1 MTGNVQTGGTM
12 IKLLISVLTLASSL
26 LFVSLSSDQALAD
39 RRVALVIGNS
49 LYKNPSLV
57 LPNPKN
63 DAEDIASTLR
73 SLGFEVVMATD
84 ADKRGLDQAMQQFAR
99 RVTDADSALF
109 FYAGH
114 AMQYQG
120 RNYMMPIDAELEDE
134 ISLRYQ
140 MVAIDDVKAALDRA
154 SGVKIMI
161 LDACRNNP
169 LADRLARTLASQ
181 SRNIGNVRGLAR
193 VDKTQGMVVAY
204 ATAAD
209 DVAQD
214 GTGRNSPFTTA
225 LLKRMQ
231 EPGVEVEIMFRRVT
245 ADVNA
250 TTLGRQRPE
259 TYISLLS
266 EYYLNQSDKQLWEKV
281 KDSGDVAA
289 IRDFVAKFP
298 SSTYTAQAQTKL
310 AALDRTVRDN
320 QTNQADREKA
330 QREAADLQTRL
341 AALEQERA
349 ARERA
354 ERERVER
361 ERAEREAAERTR
373 LARVEAD
380 RQAADRA
387 NSTRMEA
394 EREAAERARLARL
407 EAERKADEAC
417 KRDEERLAGLQR
429 AGSLERDEL
438 VRFERDLACDRLRP
452 LVVAAIAGLAVEA
465 PRTRVMPPPALL
477 VDTPQLVSAAQVE
490 LRRIGCYV
498 PSEAGNL
505 IEATRNSVK
514 RYLTVRGLPS
524 NDIKISETLVAEL
537 KMQDKDVCPLECKRG
552 EVAENGRCVA
562 AARVAEPRK
571 SKETKQATTRQR
583 ERTVSP
589 AARSRENAPI
599 NQSSPNAPINQSPP
613 AYNRCFQLALA
624 RGQNTSSSDRA
635 NLDLFMAACLR
646 GKIPF

>member
-1 MTGNVQTGGTM
+1 MTGNTQTGGTM

-26 LFVSLSSDQALAD
+26 LFVSLSSDPALAV

-140 MVAIDDVKAALDRA
+140 MIAIDDVRAALDRA
-154 SGVKIMI
+154 TGVKIMI

-169 LADRLARTLASQ
+169 LADRLARNMANQ
-181 SRNIGNVRGLAR
+181 SRAIGNVRGLAR

-225 LLKRMQ
+225 LLKRLQ
-231 EPGVEVEIMFRRVT
+231 EPGVEVEIMFRRVA

-250 TTLGRQRPE
+250 QTSGRQRPE

-266 EYYLNQSDKQLWEKV
+266 EYYLNQSDKQLWERV

-289 IRDFVAKFP
+289 IRDFVTKFP
-298 SSTYTAQAQTKL
+298 SSTYTAQA
-310 AALDRTVRDN
+310 
-320 QTNQADREKA
+320 
-330 QREAADLQTRL
+330 
-341 AALEQERA
+341 
-349 ARERA
+349 
-354 ERERVER
+354 
-361 ERAEREAAERTR
+361 
-373 LARVEAD
+373 
-380 RQAADRA
+380 
-387 NSTRMEA
+387 
-394 EREAAERARLARL
+394 
-407 EAERKADEAC
+407 
-417 KRDEERLAGLQR
+417 
-429 AGSLERDEL
+429 
-438 VRFERDLACDRLRP
+438 
-452 LVVAAIAGLAVEA
+452 
-465 PRTRVMPPPALL
+465 
-477 VDTPQLVSAAQVE
+477 
-490 LRRIGCYV
+490 
-498 PSEAGNL
+498 
-505 IEATRNSVK
+505 
-514 RYLTVRGLPS
+514 
-524 NDIKISETLVAEL
+524 
-537 KMQDKDVCPLECKRG
+537 
-552 EVAENGRCVA
+552 
-562 AARVAEPRK
+562 
-571 SKETKQATTRQR
+571 
-583 ERTVSP
+583 
-589 AARSRENAPI
+589 
-599 NQSSPNAPINQSPP
+599 
-613 AYNRCFQLALA
+613 
-624 RGQNTSSSDRA
+624 
-635 NLDLFMAACLR
+635 
-646 GKIPF
+646 

>member
-1 MTGNVQTGGTM
+1 M
-12 IKLLISVLTLASSL
+12 IKLIISALTLASSL

-49 LYKNPSLV
+49 QYKNASLT

-63 DAEDIASTLR
+63 DAEDIAASLR
-73 SLGFEVVMATD
+73 TLGFEVVLATD
-84 ADKRGLDQAMQQFAR
+84 ADKTGLEQAMQQFAR

-109 FYAGH
+109 YYAGH

-120 RNYMMPIDAELEDE
+120 RNYLMPVDAELEDE

-140 MVAIDDVKAALDRA
+140 MIAIDDVRAALDRA
-154 SGVKIMI
+154 NGVKIMI

-181 SRNIGNVRGLAR
+181 SRNVGNVRGLAR

-214 GTGRNSPFTTA
+214 GTGRNSPYTTA

-250 TTLGRQRPE
+250 QTFGRQRPE

-266 EYYLNQSDKQLWEKV
+266 EYYLNQSDKALWEQV

-289 IRDFVAKFP
+289 IRDFVTKFP

-330 QREAADLQTRL
+330 QGDAANLQTRL
-341 AALEQERA
+341 AALEAERT

-354 ERERVER
+354 ERERVERERADRERAER

-373 LARVEAD
+373 LARLETERLA
-380 RQAADRA
+380 
-387 NSTRMEA
+387 A
-394 EREAAERARLARL
+394 EREAAERTRLARL
-407 EAERKADEAC
+407 EAERKAEEAC

-429 AGSLERDEL
+429 GGSLERDQL

-465 PRTRVMPPPALL
+465 PKTRVVPPPALL
-477 VDTPQLVSAAQVE
+477 MDTPQLVSAAQVE
-490 LRRIGCYV
+490 LRRIGCF
-498 PSEAGNL
+498 AGDNDGKL
-505 IEATRNSVK
+505 TEATRNAIK

-524 NDIKISETLVAEL
+524 TDIKVSESLVAEL
-537 KMQDKDVCPLECKRG
+537 KTQDKSLCPLDCKRG

-562 AARVAEPRK
+562 AERVAEPRR
-571 SKETKQATTRQR
+571 SKKTTKQTKQATPH
-583 ERTVSP
+583 ERTAAP
-589 AARSRENAPI
+589 AARTRENAPI
-599 NQSSPNAPINQSPP
+599 NQSPPQGPSVGVAPVIGIG
-613 AYNRCFQLALA
+613 RFG
-624 RGQNTSSSDRA
+624 RFGVR
-635 NLDLFMAACLR
+635 F
-646 GKIPF
+646 

>member
-1 MTGNVQTGGTM
+1 M
-12 IKLLISVLTLASSL
+12 IKLIISALTLASSL

-49 LYKNPSLV
+49 QYKNASLT

-63 DAEDIASTLR
+63 DAEDIAASLR
-73 SLGFEVVMATD
+73 TLGFEVVLATD
-84 ADKRGLDQAMQQFAR
+84 ADKTGLEQAMQQFAR

-109 FYAGH
+109 YYAGH

-120 RNYMMPIDAELEDE
+120 RNYLMPVDAELEDE

-140 MVAIDDVKAALDRA
+140 MIAIDDVRAALDRA
-154 SGVKIMI
+154 NGVKIMI

-181 SRNIGNVRGLAR
+181 SRNVGNVRGLAR

-214 GTGRNSPFTTA
+214 GTGRNSPYTTA

-250 TTLGRQRPE
+250 QTFGRQRPE

-266 EYYLNQSDKQLWEKV
+266 EYYLNQSDKALWEQV

-289 IRDFVAKFP
+289 IRDFVTKFP

-330 QREAADLQTRL
+330 QGDAANLQTRL
-341 AALEQERA
+341 AALEAERT

-354 ERERVER
+354 ERERVERERVER

-373 LARVEAD
+373 LARLETE
-380 RQAADRA
+380 RLAA
-387 NSTRMEA
+387 EH
-394 EREAAERARLARL
+394 EAAERTRLARL
-407 EAERKADEAC
+407 EAERKAEEAC
-417 KRDEERLAGLQR
+417 KRDEERLTGLQR
-429 AGSLERDEL
+429 GGSLERDQL

-452 LVVAAIAGLAVEA
+452 LVVAAIAGLAVDA
-465 PRTRVMPPPALL
+465 PRTRVVPPPALL
-477 VDTPQLVSAAQVE
+477 MDTPQLVSAAQVE
-490 LRRIGCYV
+490 LRRIGCF
-498 PSEAGNL
+498 AGDNDGKL
-505 IEATRNSVK
+505 TEATRNAIK

-524 NDIKISETLVAEL
+524 NDIKVSESLIAEL
-537 KMQDKDVCPLECKRG
+537 KTQDKGLCPLDCKRG

-562 AARVAEPRK
+562 TERVAEPRR
-571 SKETKQATTRQR
+571 SKKTTKQTKATPR
-583 ERTVSP
+583 EHTAAP
-589 AARSRENAPI
+589 AARTRENAPV
-599 NQSSPNAPINQSPP
+599 NQSPP
-613 AYNRCFQLALA
+613 QGPSVGVAPVIGIGRFG
-624 RGQNTSSSDRA
+624 RFGVR
-635 NLDLFMAACLR
+635 F
-646 GKIPF
+646 

>member
-1 MTGNVQTGGTM
+1 M
-12 IKLLISVLTLASSL
+12 IKLIISALTLASSL

-49 LYKNPSLV
+49 QYKNASLT

-63 DAEDIASTLR
+63 DAEDIAASLR
-73 SLGFEVVMATD
+73 TLGFEVVLATD
-84 ADKRGLDQAMQQFAR
+84 ADKTGLEQAMQQFAR

-109 FYAGH
+109 YYAGH

-120 RNYMMPIDAELEDE
+120 RNYLMPVDAELEDE

-140 MVAIDDVKAALDRA
+140 MIAIDDVRAALDRA
-154 SGVKIMI
+154 NGVKIMI

-181 SRNIGNVRGLAR
+181 SRNVGNVRGLAR

-214 GTGRNSPFTTA
+214 GTGRNSPYTTA

-250 TTLGRQRPE
+250 QTFGRQRPE

-266 EYYLNQSDKQLWEKV
+266 EYYLNQSDKALWEQV

-289 IRDFVAKFP
+289 IRDFVTKFP
-298 SSTYTAQAQTKL
+298 SSSYTAQAQTKL

-330 QREAADLQTRL
+330 QGDAANLQTRL
-341 AALEQERA
+341 AALEAERT

-354 ERERVER
+354 ERERVERERVER

-373 LARVEAD
+373 LARLETERLA
-380 RQAADRA
+380 
-387 NSTRMEA
+387 A
-394 EREAAERARLARL
+394 EREAAERTRLARL
-407 EAERKADEAC
+407 EAERKAEEAC
-417 KRDEERLAGLQR
+417 KRDEERLTGLQR
-429 AGSLERDEL
+429 GGSLERDQL

-465 PRTRVMPPPALL
+465 PKTRVVPPPALL
-477 VDTPQLVSAAQVE
+477 MDTPQLVNAAQVE
-490 LRRIGCYV
+490 LRRIGCF
-498 PSEAGNL
+498 AGDNDGKL
-505 IEATRNSVK
+505 TEATRNAIK

-524 NDIKISETLVAEL
+524 NDIKVSESLVAEL
-537 KMQDKDVCPLECKRG
+537 KTQDKGLCPLDCKRG

-562 AARVAEPRK
+562 AERVAEPRR
-571 SKETKQATTRQR
+571 SKKTTKQTKATPR
-583 ERTVSP
+583 EHTAAP
-589 AARSRENAPI
+589 AARTRENAPV
-599 NQSSPNAPINQSPP
+599 NQSPP
-613 AYNRCFQLALA
+613 QGPSVGVAPVIGIGRFG
-624 RGQNTSSSDRA
+624 RFGVR
-635 NLDLFMAACLR
+635 F
-646 GKIPF
+646 

>member
-1 MTGNVQTGGTM
+1 MTGNVQTGGIM

-181 SRNIGNVRGLAR
+181 SRAIGNVRGLAR

-245 ADVNA
+245 ADVN
-250 TTLGRQRPE
+250 TTTQGRQRPE

-266 EYYLNQSDKQLWEKV
+266 EYYLNQSDKQLWEQV

-289 IRDFVAKFP
+289 IRDFVTKFP

-310 AALDRTVRDN
+310 AALDRTDR
-320 QTNQADREKA
+320 TNQANQANQVDRERA

-387 NSTRMEA
+387 NSARMEA

-477 VDTPQLVSAAQVE
+477 ADTPQLVSAAQIE

-498 PSEAGNL
+498 PSDDGNL
-505 IEATRNSVK
+505 IEATRNAVK

-537 KMQDKDVCPLECKRG
+537 KMQAKDVCPLECKRG

-562 AARVAEPRK
+562 SAKVAEPRRTK
-571 SKETKQATTRQR
+571 KTTTKQAKTQQR
-583 ERTVSP
+583 ERTAAP
-589 AARSRENAPI
+589 APRTRENAPI
-599 NQSSPNAPINQSPP
+599 NQSPP
-613 AYNRCFQLALA
+613 QGPTGGGGPTIGIGRFG
-624 RGQNTSSSDRA
+624 RFGVR
-635 NLDLFMAACLR
+635 F
-646 GKIPF
+646 